1 MANVPKKMFRGAAT
15 TTTSTLLYTVTAP
28 ATSAVLTNLTIVN
41 TSATTQTATVFIEDV
56 DIVSGLSLGA
66 NSTTSIDMRQV
77 IPVSGTIKG
86 GASAVSVDFHISGM
100 EIQ

>member
-15 TTTSTLLYTVTAP
+15 TTTTTLLYTVAAP
-28 ATSAVLTNLTIVN
+28 ATNAVLTNLTICN
-41 TSATTQTATVFIEDV
+41 TSASSQTATVFIEDIDV
-56 DIVSGLSLGA
+56 ISALSLGA

-77 IPVSGTIKG
+77 IPVGGTIKG
-86 GASAVSVDFHISGM
+86 GASATSVDFHISGM

>member
-15 TTTSTLLYTVTAP
+15 TNTATVLYTVTAP
-28 ATSAVLTNLTIVN
+28 ATNAVLTNLTICN
-41 TSATTQTATVFIEDV
+41 TSASTQTATVFIENLDV
-56 DIVSGLSLGA
+56 VSALSLGA

-86 GASAVSVDFHISGM
+86 GASAVTVNFHISGM